1 MRIIKIL
8 AAAAVLQLC
17 LAQPALA
24 DEPNWVR
31 VTNSDNGES
40 EHWID
45 STSLKRKGDLVSYR
59 ERAEINDSDTD
70 WASVIAFSQIN
81 CKTSMVHPVQL
92 NITYT
97 NGKSETVDNPDPED
111 WNAIEPD
118 SVGSDIRD
126 YVCKS

>member
-8 AAAAVLQLC
+8 AAAAVLQLG

-70 WASVIAFSQIN
+70 WASVIAFSQID

-97 NGKSETVDNPDPED
+97 NGKSETVDNPDPSD
-111 WNAIEPD
+111 WNEIQPD